1 MLYLDDDIKILL
13 IDLYHQG
20 KLQSISLPP
29 VLREVWSGVDSLWAG
44 WVTPL
49 GGRDRQSFSP
59 WLRHL
64 THDIRLLLPWA
75 PSDTNSADAMVA
87 MFVASIGFMHEL
99 LPG

>member
-1 MLYLDDDIKILL
+1 MLWRKYAK
-13 IDLYHQG
+13 YS
-20 KLQSISLPP
+20 LQP
-29 VLREVWSGVDSLWAG
+29 VVREVWSGVDSLWAG

-75 PSDTNSADAMVA
+75 PSDTSSADAMVA
-87 MFVASIGFMHEL
+87 MFAASIGFMHEL
-99 LPG
+99 LPGKLSV

>member
-1 MLYLDDDIKILL
+1 MSYKTANHPLL
-13 IDLYHQG
+13 LRKSAKYS
-20 KLQSISLPP
+20 LQL
-29 VLREVWSGVDSLWAG
+29 VVREVWSGVDSLFAG

-75 PSDTNSADAMVA
+75 PSDTTSADAMVA
-87 MFVASIGFMHEL
+87 MFAASIGFMHEL
-99 LPG
+99 LPGELVV